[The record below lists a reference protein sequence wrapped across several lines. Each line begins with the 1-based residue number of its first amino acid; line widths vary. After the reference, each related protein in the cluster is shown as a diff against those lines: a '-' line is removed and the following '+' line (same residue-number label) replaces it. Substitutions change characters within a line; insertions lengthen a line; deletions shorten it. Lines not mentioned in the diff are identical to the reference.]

1 MKHLTQPL
9 NDTEMDELDS
19 FLYDRVDEEC
29 YFEGKDEGLLGL
41 AELDGYFTA
50 IVSGPETIAPTQWL
64 PLIWGDDEPEWATPE
79 AFEKVFALLIRHFNG
94 IVSALID
101 ASFDF
106 QPIFNEREVDGKKYT
121 IVDEWCLG
129 YMKGLSLCP
138 NAWDEGGD
146 EVFEMLQPILLF
158 SDRHGWDL
166 LDQMNDDEVTTLQE
180 AIPLAARKIHGF
192 WLERREFDDPVE
204 LTEDMATQ
212 ARPEDPCPCGSGK
225 PFAKCCLH

>member
-19 FLYDRVDEEC
+19 FLYDRVDEEG

-50 IVSGPETIAPTQWL
+50 IVSGPETVSPTQWL
-64 PLIWGDDEPEWATPE
+64 PLIWGDDEPDWVTPE

-94 IVSALID
+94 IVSALMD
-101 ASFDF
+101 DSFDF
-106 QPIFNEREVDGKKYT
+106 QPIFNEREVDGQKYT

-138 NAWDEGGD
+138 DAWDKGGD
-146 EVFEMLQPILLF
+146 EVFELLQPILLF

-166 LDQMNDDEVTTLQE
+166 LDQMNDDEVISLQE

-192 WLERREFDDPVE
+192 WQERQEFDDPVE

-212 ARPEDPCPCGSGK
+212 ARAEDPCPCGSGK

>member
-1 MKHLTQPL
+1 M
-9 NDTEMDELDS
+9 
-19 FLYDRVDEEC
+19 F
-29 YFEGKDEGLLGL
+29 
-41 AELDGYFTA
+41 
-50 IVSGPETIAPTQWL
+50 
-64 PLIWGDDEPEWATPE
+64 
-79 AFEKVFALLIRHFNG
+79 IRHFNG
-94 IVSALID
+94 IVSVLMD

-138 NAWDEGGD
+138 NTWDEGGD

-158 SDRHGWDL
+158 SDRGGWDL

-192 WLERREFDDPVE
+192 WLERRELDDPVE
-204 LTEDMATQ
+204 LTEDMARQ
-212 ARPEDPCPCGSGK
+212 ARPGDPCPCGSGK
-225 PFAKCCLH
+225 LFAKCCLH